1 VSRRAAYGDFLGAA
15 HHQLGTPAVFRTA
28 IARGG
33 DVAEIRQSLLR
44 VVLAMSRHVQDIT
57 ATGPQP
63 GRGRPALDGWDRA
76 GMEARE
82 ALIHAA
88 AALHSETIGGRQPGV
103 AAGSELARR
112 LDAAALSLTYG
123 RDLLHTHL
131 ARGPRGG
138 LRFRSEWG
146 SVLTTPRARWALLAE
161 MGSFAR
167 RLAPLGEQ
175 VGYSARARG
184 SPGVRRALNGAC
196 HWMQIM
202 GTAIRQAHH
211 DRPLFAADLE
221 LLRAVP
227 AGACLPRPRPDT
239 SGPVRSMPEAVVA
252 TAERARHAAWLSDSQ
267 PPWRPGMSVNSL
279 RQTAAASTLTSHHCE
294 ILLRSLA
301 RGQGIA
307 GEPGLALR
315 AAADAVARTRNR
327 WLGIAHALDQITTS
341 NQDQPSPAATAVG
354 DLALWTGRLAYANPG
369 WTLDRGPAAT
379 ARPEAER
386 FREPGERTEVL
397 AAVHDACD
405 AISRIASADRR
416 QLRAL
421 AAAGQV
427 LVAAGPEPGT
437 LDMLGPLAPA
447 RPDRIGAL
455 LTLYQYTA
463 QASAEATTT
472 ASAAETAAHAPHL
485 TVLPALRAEHRREPA
500 VPEAAEEVADAQSLY
515 EPGRIERTLR
525 GLGVTDIDL
534 LRRGGEIDRVAEHLI
549 IQAAAEHESRPPDP
563 SIPRAPAVRPQVDC
577 AGRSAAGRGGLT
589 TVSSAPTQAQGAE
602 AEP

>member
-1 VSRRAAYGDFLGAA
+1 MNRRAAFGDFLGAA

-33 DVAEIRQSLLR
+33 DMTEIRHSLLR

-63 GRGRPALDGWDRA
+63 RRGRPVLDGWDRA

-88 AALHSETIGGRQPGV
+88 AALHGDTIGGRQPGV

-146 SVLTTPRARWALLAE
+146 SVLTTPHARWALLAE

-184 SPGVRRALNGAC
+184 SPRARQALNGAC
-196 HWMQIM
+196 HWLQIM
-202 GTAIRQAHH
+202 STSIRQAHH
-211 DRPLFAADLE
+211 DRPLSAADLE

-227 AGACLPRPRPDT
+227 AGACLPRRRPDT
-239 SGPVRSMPEAVVA
+239 SAPVRSLPEAVVA
-252 TAERARHAAWLSDSQ
+252 TAERARHVAWVSDSQ
-267 PPWRPGMSVNSL
+267 PPWPPGMSVNSL
-279 RQTAAASTLTSHHCE
+279 RQTAAASTLASHHCE

-301 RGQGIA
+301 RGQRMA
-307 GEPGLALR
+307 GEPGIALR
-315 AAADAVARTRNR
+315 AAADAVGRMRTR
-327 WLGIAHALDQITTS
+327 WLGIAHALDQVATS
-341 NQDQPSPAATAVG
+341 NQEAPSPVAAAAG
-354 DLALWTGRLAYANPG
+354 DLALRTGRLAYANPG
-369 WTLDRGPAAT
+369 WTLASGPARA
-379 ARPEAER
+379 AEPGER
-386 FREPGERTEVL
+386 HSREPGEMTEVL

-405 AISRIASADRR
+405 AMSRIASADRR
-416 QLRAL
+416 QVRAL

-437 LDMLGPLAPA
+437 LDMLGPGRGASG
-447 RPDRIGAL
+447 PDRGPAHPVPVHRSSQRRSDYHRIRRRDRRPGA
-455 LTLYQYTA
+455 
-463 QASAEATTT
+463 AS
-472 ASAAETAAHAPHL
+472 H
-485 TVLPALRAEHRREPA
+485 
-500 VPEAAEEVADAQSLY
+500 
-515 EPGRIERTLR
+515 
-525 GLGVTDIDL
+525 
-534 LRRGGEIDRVAEHLI
+534 
-549 IQAAAEHESRPPDP
+549 
-563 SIPRAPAVRPQVDC
+563 RAPRDPRRASSR
-577 AGRSAAGRGGLT
+577 AGDT
-589 TVSSAPTQAQGAE
+589 
-602 AEP
+602 

>member
-1 VSRRAAYGDFLGAA
+1 
-15 HHQLGTPAVFRTA
+15 
-28 IARGG
+28 
-33 DVAEIRQSLLR
+33 
-44 VVLAMSRHVQDIT
+44 M
-57 ATGPQP
+57 
-63 GRGRPALDGWDRA
+63 
-76 GMEARE
+76 
-82 ALIHAA
+82 
-88 AALHSETIGGRQPGV
+88 

-184 SPGVRRALNGAC
+184 SPRARQAINGAC
-196 HWMQIM
+196 HWLEIM
-202 GTAIRQAHH
+202 GTSIRQAHH
-211 DRPLFAADLE
+211 DRPLSAADLE

-227 AGACLPRPRPDT
+227 AGACLPRRRPDT
-239 SGPVRSMPEAVVA
+239 SEPVRSLPEAVVA
-252 TAERARHAAWLSDSQ
+252 TAERARHAAWVSDSQ
-267 PPWRPGMSVNSL
+267 PPWPPGMSVNSL

-301 RGQGIA
+301 RGQRMA
-307 GEPGLALR
+307 GEPGIALR
-315 AAADAVARTRNR
+315 SAADAVGRTRTR
-327 WLGIAHALDQITTS
+327 WLGIAHALDQVATS
-341 NQDQPSPAATAVG
+341 NQEQPSPVATAAG

-369 WTLDRGPAAT
+369 WTLASGPARAT
-379 ARPEAER
+379 
-386 FREPGERTEVL
+386 EPGEERSREPSEMTEVL

-405 AISRIASADRR
+405 AMSRIASADRR
-416 QLRAL
+416 QVRAL

-455 LTLYQYTA
+455 LTLYHYTA

-472 ASAAETAAHAPHL
+472 ASAAATAARVPHR
-485 TVLPALRAEHRREPA
+485 TVLPAIHAGHRREP
-500 VPEAAEEVADAQSLY
+500 VTPEAAEQIADAQSLY

-534 LRRGGEIDRVAEHLI
+534 LRRGGEIDQAAEQLI
-549 IQAAAEHESRPPDP
+549 IQAAERESRLPDP
-563 SIPRAPAVRPQVDC
+563 SSTGLRVQAVKGDHRQPASTD
-577 AGRSAAGRGGLT
+577 GRTGLAAGT
-589 TVSSAPTQAQGAE
+589 SMSAHAEGAE